1 MQIVEEKA
9 QILKI
14 VHSLLKSRAGT
25 SRHAPPPCYGW
36 FSPRKVAPPTLLWSF
51 PSMADLLV
59 GLIFVLMVLA
69 PAIVASLQSASWSD
83 EEE

>member
-1 MQIVEEKA
+1 
-9 QILKI
+9 
-14 VHSLLKSRAGT
+14 
-25 SRHAPPPCYGW
+25 
-36 FSPRKVAPPTLLWSF
+36 
-51 PSMADLLV
+51 MADLLV